1 MWAEENSGPNSW
13 YCNISCYFHC
23 FLHIIRDA
31 SGEDFM
37 DTPSF
42 WCIICVAELGHTYH
56 QKNIGG
62 STKQLWSLIPYIYY
76 PWLQSPKN
84 CANNYSELYFT
95 KKISD
100 ASFRYIFLED
110 WSQSEKNSEI
120 KPPLGWHSLSIIEL
134 PRDPHHIFPCMFQGH
149 WKWLGE

>member
-1 MWAEENSGPNSW
+1 MSFSLFSSNYKKFWWLRSQSISHGYPIILKYNLCSW
-13 YCNISCYFHC
+13 
-23 FLHIIRDA
+23 IR
-31 SGEDFM
+31 SYL
-37 DTPSF
+37 PP
-42 WCIICVAELGHTYH
+42 
-56 QKNIGG
+56 KNIGG
-62 STKQLWSLIPYIYY
+62 SKKRLWSLIPYIYY

-84 CANNYSELYFT
+84 CANNYSELYLT

-110 WSQSEKNSEI
+110 WSQSEKKSEI

-149 WKWLGE
+149 RKW